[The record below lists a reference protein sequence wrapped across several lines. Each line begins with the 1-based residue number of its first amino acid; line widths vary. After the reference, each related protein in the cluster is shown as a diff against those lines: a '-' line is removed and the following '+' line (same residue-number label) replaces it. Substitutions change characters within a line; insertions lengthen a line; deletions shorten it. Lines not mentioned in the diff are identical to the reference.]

1 MTMHGLGDLRVIDF
15 STGIAGPYATKLL
28 ADAGADVIKVEKAA
42 GDPLRRWSVTAD
54 LPEGETGAL
63 FQFLNASKRS
73 VVAALE
79 DPEVIELIA
88 SADLVVENFPIG
100 VMDRLDLRSRFPHL
114 VWLSITPFGR
124 GGPWSDRVASEF
136 TIQAE
141 SGSIGVRGLPGREPF
156 QVGGRTTDWIG
167 GTFAAVGALAAVLR
181 ARRSGEGEQ
190 VDFSLLEVMNIA
202 SSNYMDLFWNL
213 TGDPPATGLP
223 QSVETPSVEPTSDG
237 YVGFCTNT
245 AQQFSDFLLLIERPD
260 LREDKQLF
268 QVVGRMA
275 RLEEWCAIVKE
286 YTREHT
292 TAEIIEKA
300 SLLRIPVAPVN
311 DGEHVGQHEQLVARQ
326 VFFEQPGAHFQRPRP
341 PYRINFELP
350 PPPRPAPTLGE
361 HTGCIEPRPAPRPAN
376 AEAAKSRLP
385 LEGLRVLDM
394 TAWWAGPSAA
404 HVLACL
410 GADVIHLESIQR
422 PDGMRMAGGAFFDQ
436 PQWWERSAFFLA
448 ANTNKRGVT
457 VDLRKPEGI
466 EIVEKLVASSDVLLE
481 NFTPRVLDNFDLT
494 WERLHRVNPQM
505 IFLRMP
511 AFGLD
516 GPWRDNTGFAQTMEQ
531 LTGLAWVTGH
541 EDDQPRIQRGPC
553 DPLAGMHAAFS
564 LLVALE
570 ERRVLG
576 EGVHVESTMV
586 EGALNAA
593 SEQVIEYTAYGNVM
607 QREGNRSPEA
617 SPQGLYPCRGHAGD
631 TPQWLALS
639 VVTDTQWSAFVEYLG
654 SPAWA
659 LDASLLTRAG
669 RRKGADA
676 IDEKIGS
683 WFAERDRDECVE
695 ALVAVGVPAA
705 AVADPRVSNQH
716 AQLRARKF
724 FETCEHPIAGELRL
738 PTLPYRYESVSR
750 WTRTPAPTLGQ
761 HNGEVLRELGLSDQ
775 EIADLEKQGVI
786 GNTPEGL

>member
-1 MTMHGLGDLRVIDF
+1 MHGLRDLRVIDF
-15 STGIAGPYATKLL
+15 SSGIAGPYATKLL
-28 ADAGADVIKVEKAA
+28 ADAGADVVKVEAA
-42 GDPLRRWSVTAD
+42 GGDPLRGWSATSQLAA
-54 LPEGETGAL
+54 GETGAL

-73 VVAALE
+73 VVGQPG
-79 DPEVIELIA
+79 DPEVLELIA
-88 SADLVVENFPIG
+88 GADLVVEDFSIG
-100 VMDRLDLRSRFPHL
+100 TMDGLELRTRFPHL
-114 VWLSITPFGR
+114 VWLSITPYGR
-124 GGPWSDRVASEF
+124 GGPFSERVASEF

-167 GTFAAVGALAAVLR
+167 GTFASVGALAAVLR
-181 ARRSGEGEQ
+181 AKRTGEGEH

-213 TGDPPATGLP
+213 TGDPPAQGLP

-275 RLEEWCAIVKE
+275 RFEEWCAIVKD
-286 YTREHT
+286 YTRKHS

-311 DGEHVGQHEQLVARQ
+311 DGQRVLEHEQLVARG
-326 VFFEQPGAHFQRPRP
+326 VFFQHPGADFQRPRP
-341 PYRINFELP
+341 PYRLNFELP
-350 PPPRPAPTLGE
+350 PLPRPAPALGE
-361 HTGCIEPRPAPRPAN
+361 HTGSIEPAPAAN
-376 AEAAKSRLP
+376 RESDASAKSGLP
-385 LEGLRVLDM
+385 LEGIRILDM

-422 PDGMRMAGGAFFDQ
+422 PDGMRMAGGAFFDK
-436 PQWWERSAFFLA
+436 PEWWERSAFFLA
-448 ANTNKRGVT
+448 ANTNKRGIT
-457 VDLRKPEGI
+457 VDLTRPEGVQV
-466 EIVEKLVASSDVLLE
+466 VEKLVAGCDVLLE
-481 NFTPRVLDNFDLT
+481 NFTPRVMDNFGLT
-494 WERLHRVNPQM
+494 WPRLQHLNPQL

-541 EDDQPRIQRGPC
+541 PDDQPRIQRGPC
-553 DPLAGMHAAFS
+553 DPLAGMHAAFT

-593 SEQVIEYTAYGNVM
+593 AEQAIEYTAYGNVM

-617 SPQGLYPCRGHAGD
+617 APQGLYPCRGHSAE
-631 TPQWLALS
+631 TPCWLALS
-639 VVTDTQWSAFVEYLG
+639 VVTDAQWKTFVGHLGAPSWSADPEL
-654 SPAWA
+654 A
-659 LDASLLTRAG
+659 TRAG
-669 RRKGADA
+669 RRSQADRLDA
-676 IDEKIGS
+676 ELRP
-683 WFAERDRDECVE
+683 WFAQRDRDVCVE
-695 ALVAVGVPAA
+695 ELVAAGIPAA
-705 AVADPRVSNQH
+705 PVADPRVSNQH
-716 AQLRARKF
+716 AQLRAREF
-724 FETCEHPIAGELRL
+724 YESCEHPVAGHLRL
-738 PTLPYRYESVSR
+738 PTLPYRYASVER
-750 WTRTPAPTLGQ
+750 WIRTPAPTLGQ
-761 HNGEVLRELGLSDQ
+761 HNREILSELGLGDE
-775 EIADLEKQGVI
+775 EITALEEQKII
-786 GNTPEGL
+786 GSKPEGL